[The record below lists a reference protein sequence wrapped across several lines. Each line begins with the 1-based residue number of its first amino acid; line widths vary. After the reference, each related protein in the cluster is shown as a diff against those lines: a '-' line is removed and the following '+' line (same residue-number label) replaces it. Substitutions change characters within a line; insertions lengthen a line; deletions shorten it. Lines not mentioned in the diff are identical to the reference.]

1 MWNSSF
7 VTPCMNSWHTGTQVH
22 RYIGVYR
29 YFHAQPKRNARV
41 APWLDTPW
49 TSQNR
54 FSFLSLL
61 SLSLFLSS
69 SLLFLLVG
77 ISSFLSVRLD
87 YGSTEARRWQGTADS
102 QKDWRFVRFAG
113 ATFSLRNRTADFLLP
128 LWPSFWKI
136 DLPANPTVVLVFS
149 PSTRCSQA
157 GRDRLIDF
165 GIFLLKHRWIINEL
179 HNNP

>member
-61 SLSLFLSS
+61 SLSLSFYLPLFCFCWLASLPFSLFVSIMGRRRREDGKGQQTRKKTGVSFVSLARLSPCVIELQTFFFLSDRAS
-69 SLLFLLVG
+69 GKSIYQL
-77 ISSFLSVRLD
+77 IQQSSSFSHL
-87 YGSTEARRWQGTADS
+87 
-102 QKDWRFVRFAG
+102 
-113 ATFSLRNRTADFLLP
+113 LRAVH
-128 LWPSFWKI
+128 KQEEI
-136 DLPANPTVVLVFS
+136 D
-149 PSTRCSQA
+149 
-157 GRDRLIDF
+157 
-165 GIFLLKHRWIINEL
+165 
-179 HNNP
+179 